1 MSSMQKVILIGYLG
15 ADPELKRA
23 GETPLCN
30 LRVATTE
37 KWGKE
42 GARQEHTE
50 WHSVT
55 VWREMAEN
63 CARYL
68 SKGRQ
73 IYVEGRLQT
82 RSWEDKETKKR
93 VYRTEIIADKIVFLG
108 GPSEE
113 KQTNGGKHRESSYTP
128 PADDVPEWERE

>member
-1 MSSMQKVILIGYLG
+1 MGSMQKVILIGYLG
-15 ADPELKRA
+15 ADPELKQA
-23 GETPLCN
+23 GETSLCN

-63 CARYL
+63 CAKYL
-68 SKGRQ
+68 TKGRQ
-73 IYVEGRLQT
+73 VYIEGRLQT
-82 RSWEDKETKKR
+82 RSWEDKETKKK
-93 VYRTEIIADKIVFLG
+93 VYRTEIIADKVVFLG
-108 GPSEE
+108 SGEE
-113 KQTNGGKHRESSYTP
+113 KTSNGSKHRESSYGGQP
-128 PADDVPEWERE
+128 DDNVPEWER